1 MGLLRRVS
9 AGVLP
14 VQKMVLP
21 QDLKGCENGKLPAG
35 LLRRIAPSGQ
45 MHHYAATSWSMLR
58 ELAAK
63 EGLDLAHVGDYRPY
77 TQQVALFMSRMK
89 PFPDA
94 KKTVQVTRVF
104 NGEKWYLHTGAPV
117 ATPGTSNHG
126 WGLAI
131 DAALKT
137 KAGVVTISS
146 KPKGVK
152 RSGLE
157 FLLAEAPSL
166 GWSWEV
172 QSEPWH
178 IRYVAGDKA
187 PERVRV
193 WLAEKVGV

>member
-1 MGLLRRVS
+1 MGLLRRAS
-9 AGVLP
+9 AGRLP
-14 VQKMVLP
+14 VAKMVLP
-21 QDLKGCENGKLPAG
+21 QDLKGCENGKLPAS
-35 LLRRIAPSGQ
+35 LLWKIAPSGQ
-45 MHHYAATSWSMLR
+45 MHHYAAASWAMLR

-63 EGLDLAHVGDYRPY
+63 EGLDLVHVGDYRPY

-94 KKTVQVTRVF
+94 KRNVQVVRMW
-104 NGEKWYLHTGAPV
+104 NGEKWYLHVGAPV

-137 KAGVVTISS
+137 KGANGGVVGIST
-146 KPKGVK
+146 KPKTAK
-152 RSGLE
+152 RSGLD

-166 GWSWEV
+166 GWSWEL

-178 IRYVAGDKA
+178 IRYVAGDKVPA
-187 PERVRV
+187 R
-193 WLAEKVGV
+193 LVGQV